1 MKWSLAMIA
10 RNNEDVLG
18 QTLSCVKEFIDEIIV
33 VDTGSTDR
41 TIEVAKEH
49 GAQVYEFEWIDDFA
63 AARNYSFSKATG
75 DWIMWLDTGDIIPDE
90 SIANFKKLKRST
102 TICDPNSDAEMICSI
117 LNRGIDE
124 NGTIQS
130 SFMTVRLLK
139 RSANPI
145 WKGAVHECPYT
156 DNEIAYG
163 ADGCEVN
170 DPIAFGSTATD
181 RNLRILERLIAEG
194 DNSPRTMYYH
204 GVELMSLQ
212 RYTEAIEA
220 IDRYLALGDFTWQ
233 YYDALCQQA
242 KCYNALS
249 ESAKSAE
256 ALLQAIYFD
265 PTRAEAFIMLG
276 DAYYAKGEWKRAL
289 PFFKAVTD
297 MEIPLD
303 GSFTNTICYTY
314 LPWERIGICL
324 LQLDKP
330 KEAISALHEAIKRA
344 DSVIGERLKT
354 LIKVIKN
361 PELAKNYE

>member
-1 MKWSLAMIA
+1 MKWSLAMIV

-18 QTLSCVKEFIDEIIV
+18 QTLAGVQEFIDEIII
-33 VDTGSTDR
+33 VDTGSTDD
-41 TIEVAKEH
+41 TISVAKSY
-49 GAQVYEFEWIDDFA
+49 GAKVYEFEWIDDFA

-75 DWIMWLDTGDIIPDE
+75 DWIMWLDSGDIIPDE
-90 SIANFKKLKRST
+90 SIEAFKKLKRSV
-102 TICDPNSDAEMICSI
+102 TICDPKSDAEMICSV
-117 LNRGIDE
+117 LNRGIDK

-156 DNEIAYG
+156 DNEVAYG
-163 ADGCEVN
+163 AEGCVVN

-194 DNSPRTMYYH
+194 DNSPRTRYYH

-212 RYTEAIEA
+212 RFEEAIEA
-220 IDRYLALGDFTWQ
+220 LDRYLELGDFTWQ
-233 YYDALCQQA
+233 YYDALTQQA
-242 KCYNALS
+242 KCHNALAQS
-249 ESAKSAE
+249 SKAAE

-265 PTRAEAFIMLG
+265 PTRAEAFVMLG

-289 PFFKAVTD
+289 PFYQAVTG

-303 GSFTNTICYTY
+303 GSFTNTICYSY
-314 LPWERIGICL
+314 LPWERIGVCL
-324 LQLDKP
+324 LQLERK
-330 KEAISALHEAIKRA
+330 KEAISALHEAIKLA
-344 DSVIGERLKT
+344 DEVVGARLKT
-354 LIKVIKN
+354 LVKVIKN
-361 PELAKNYE
+361 PALAKNYE